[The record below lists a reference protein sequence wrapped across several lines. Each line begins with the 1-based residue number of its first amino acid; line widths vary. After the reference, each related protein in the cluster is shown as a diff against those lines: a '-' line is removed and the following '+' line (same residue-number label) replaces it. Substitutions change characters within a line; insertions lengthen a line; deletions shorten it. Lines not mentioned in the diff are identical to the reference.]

1 MAEVPKQL
9 SLGKLLPKASVSS
22 WKGLVVGWEWEVW
35 CVCYQG
41 KQCLLQGIHI
51 GASCYYQ
58 ASSSWYWEQGGGSLG
73 RLLVQASACGT
84 CRSQGWLEPG
94 SKELFPC
101 SEHSRRGRG
110 LLTLWR
116 CRTVYILQI

>member
-22 WKGLVVGWEWEVW
+22 WEGLIVVWEWEVQ
-35 CVCYQG
+35 CVCYQR

-58 ASSSWYWEQGGGSLG
+58 ASSSWCWEQGWRVPGKAAGACLSL
-73 RLLVQASACGT
+73 RYLQ
-84 CRSQGWLEPG
+84 EPG
-94 SKELFPC
+94 VAGTRK
-101 SEHSRRGRG
+101 
-110 LLTLWR
+110 
-116 CRTVYILQI
+116 